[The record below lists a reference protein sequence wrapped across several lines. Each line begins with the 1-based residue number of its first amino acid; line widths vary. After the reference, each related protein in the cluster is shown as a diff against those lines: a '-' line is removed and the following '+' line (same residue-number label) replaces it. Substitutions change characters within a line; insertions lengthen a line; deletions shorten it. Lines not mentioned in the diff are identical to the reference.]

1 MSLKPEEPDYLE
13 ALGNEYERRQELIE
27 AINMFECL
35 SVLQPDRTDLFVRL
49 GDIYKKKK
57 FLRKP
62 HSVTGRLSP
71 SNPPTPMSAEAF
83 WKPIPFSAVR
93 KKRN

>member
-35 SVLQPDRTDLFVRL
+35 SVLQPERTDLYR
-49 GDIYKKKK
+49 
-57 FLRKP
+57 
-62 HSVTGRLSP
+62 SAGRH
-71 SNPPTPMSAEAF
+71 
-83 WKPIPFSAVR
+83 I
-93 KKRN
+93 